1 MLMLGDISGNNAENR
16 RRELYTRTHIVDDS
30 IGGAKTK
37 TKTKTKKQRT
47 MTTLPEET
55 PDNATFLGLLGG
67 ATHLGFAV
75 DATSAIDEIDEIDA
89 TTTLQEQYNAFHGA
103 ASQAMTDSS
112 KASSGVITA
121 NEKLI
126 SKGREIAQE
135 HLINKPWTAERLEQL
150 ERLNSEFIEL
160 VGKRDQCKAVV
171 ADTDAAFDELMET
184 NNFLEIG
191 IAKKFNSMKY
201 GFGPR
206 NTPNEVSA
214 AETQLA
220 NIKSLERAKERLET
234 LKSELCKLESERVQ
248 VEQNAAGYSVELSE
262 IDEEIQDVRNQ
273 IQATRHRVQWQS

>member
-75 DATSAIDEIDEIDA
+75 DA